1 MSNAGIISN
10 TSDSKR
16 LEIDLKEN
24 FFRDVDKVY
33 DYEEIKNFSKNEL
46 RELYTDGK
54 LSGVINKMIND
65 SILIRVNRGKYKLAT
80 SEERVD
86 IKGIMREVLINT
98 MNEIQKGLSKVSA
111 VELSD
116 NDFILLTEAR
126 ETLKILQGKYELFE

>member
-1 MSNAGIISN
+1 MCI
-10 TSDSKR
+10 
-16 LEIDLKEN
+16 
-24 FFRDVDKVY
+24 RD
-33 DYEEIKNFSKNEL
+33 
-46 RELYTDGK
+46 RLYTDGK

>member
-1 MSNAGIISN
+1 MSNAVIISN

>member
-65 SILIRVNRGKYKLAT
+65 SILIL
-80 SEERVD
+80 S
-86 IKGIMREVLINT
+86 LIH
-98 MNEIQKGLSKVSA
+98 I
-111 VELSD
+111 
-116 NDFILLTEAR
+116 
-126 ETLKILQGKYELFE
+126 

>member
-46 RELYTDGK
+46 RELYTDC
-54 LSGVINKMIND
+54 L
-65 SILIRVNRGKYKLAT
+65 LYT
-80 SEERVD
+80 SRCV
-86 IKGIMREVLINT
+86 
-98 MNEIQKGLSKVSA
+98 
-111 VELSD
+111 
-116 NDFILLTEAR
+116 
-126 ETLKILQGKYELFE
+126 